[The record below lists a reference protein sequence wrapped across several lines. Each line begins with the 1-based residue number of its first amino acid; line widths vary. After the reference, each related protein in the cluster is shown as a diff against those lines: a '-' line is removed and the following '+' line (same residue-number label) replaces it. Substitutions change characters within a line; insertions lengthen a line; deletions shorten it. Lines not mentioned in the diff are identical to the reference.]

1 MNREQ
6 EMAEAVAIAGAAAQ
20 VVLEHFG
27 RVTRLTKYNAEAVTE
42 ADRASQRLIISEL
55 RRRFPGDGVVG
66 EENERGDAITFDCPD
81 PGGRVWVID
90 PLDGT
95 NNFVA
100 GLGIFAVCIA
110 LLEAGRPVVG
120 VVRDVCSG
128 RTYSAAAGLGAFRD
142 GRPVKV
148 AGTPLRDGAMIMV
161 TANVLDAQGRLPGF
175 AVKWM
180 SQTAWKVRVLGS
192 AALETAHVAAGVA
205 HAALTVN
212 GKLWDAAAGAA
223 LVLEAGGRVID
234 LRGRD
239 VFPFDL
245 RGYTGQKVPFL
256 AAAPSACDVLLEQIM
271 ANP

>member
-1 MNREQ
+1 MNRQ
-6 EMAEAVAIAGAAAQ
+6 EELAGTVDIARMAAR

-27 RVTRLTKYNAEAVTE
+27 RVRRLTKHNAEAVTD
-42 ADRASQRLIISEL
+42 ADRASQRLIITEL

-66 EENERGDAITFDCPD
+66 EENEGGDAITFDCAD

-110 LLEAGRPVVG
+110 LLEAGRPVLG
-120 VVRDVCSG
+120 VVHDVCSG
-128 RTYSAAAGLGAFRD
+128 RVYSAAEGLGAFRD
-142 GRPVKV
+142 GLPTRVV
-148 AGTPLRDGAMIMV
+148 STPLADGAMIMV
-161 TANVLDAQGRLPGF
+161 TANVLDSRGRLPAF

-180 SQTAWKVRVLGS
+180 SQTSWKVRVLGS
-192 AALETAHVAAGVA
+192 AALETANVAAGVA

-223 LVLEAGGRVID
+223 LVLAAGGKVTD
-234 LRGRD
+234 MTGRD

-245 RGYTGQKVPFL
+245 AGYTGQKVPFL
-256 AAAPSACDVLLEQIM
+256 AGAPAAHATLIEQII